1 MNPRTVIWFAIVFST
16 VLYLLIAVI
25 RSGPLGDFEAV
36 TRQPVVLG
44 LYGAALAAFLA
55 GWLVV
60 RQIVSGP
67 PRMTMVAAL
76 AVFESCAIFGL
87 VAAFLTSDWRTYLG
101 PWALALI
108 GFLREWPGREGTDR
122 TDQ

>member
-1 MNPRTVIWFAIVFST
+1 VIWFAIVFST

-25 RSGPLGDFEAV
+25 RSGPLGDFETVA
-36 TRQPVVLG
+36 RQPFVLG
-44 LYGAALAAFLA
+44 LYGAALAAFLV

-67 PRMTMVAAL
+67 PQKTMVAAL

-87 VAAFLTSDWRTYLG
+87 VAAFHTGDWRTYLG

-108 GFLREWPGREGTDR
+108 GFLREWPGREEVLD
-122 TDQ
+122 